1 MKNITLDGYEY
12 ILTYRQPT
20 TMNALCV
27 YKIQNIHNTN
37 ENPVYFLAS
46 GELSEWFIRRSTFN
60 EMKAHILPQHYEGFF
75 KDEFTAILM
84 AKNIAMDTV
93 ITLQKSALEEAQKT
107 LQKSALEE
115 AQKTLAQATEEIV
128 KLQSEIS
135 WEGCDT
141 FEQYYDSQDELRK
154 AAVIREKEA
163 K

>member
-20 TMNALCV
+20 TMNTLCV

-46 GELSEWFIRRSTFN
+46 VELNERFIKNRTFN
-60 EMKAHILPQHYEGFF
+60 EMKTHIMPQHYEGFF

-84 AKNIAMDTV
+84 AKNVAMDTV
-93 ITLQKSALEEAQKT
+93 IELQKSALEEAQK
-107 LQKSALEE
+107 ALAE
-115 AQKTLAQATEEIV
+115 ATEKLV
-128 KLQSEIS
+128 KLQSEVS
-135 WEGCDT
+135 WEGCDV
-141 FEQYYDSQDELRK
+141 FEQYYDSQDELRE
-154 AAVIREKEA
+154 AALNREKEA

>member
-20 TMNALCV
+20 TLNTLCV

-37 ENPVYFLAS
+37 ENPVYFLAAC
-46 GELSEWFIRRSTFN
+46 ELRERFISMNTFN
-60 EMKAHILPQHYEGFF
+60 EMKTHIMPQHYEGFF
-75 KDEFTAILM
+75 DNELTAILM
-84 AKNIAMDTV
+84 AKNVAMDSYMA
-93 ITLQKSALEEAQKT
+93 LQKSALEEAQRA
-107 LQKSALEE
+107 SS
-115 AQKTLAQATEEIV
+115 QATEDFV

-135 WEGCDT
+135 WEGCDA

-154 AAVIREKEA
+154 AALNREKEV

>member
-20 TMNALCV
+20 TMNTLCV

-46 GELSEWFIRRSTFN
+46 GELSEWFISRSTFN
-60 EMKAHILPQHYEGFF
+60 EMKTHIMPQHYEGFF

-93 ITLQKSALEEAQKT
+93 IALQKSALEKAQ
-107 LQKSALEE
+107 E
-115 AQKTLAQATEEIV
+115 TLAQATEELV
-128 KLQSEIS
+128 KLQSVVS
-135 WEGCDT
+135 WEGCDA
-141 FEQYYDSQDELRK
+141 FEQYYDSQDELRM
-154 AAVIREKEA
+154 AALKREKEA
-163 K
+163 ENK